1 MVDLFTGIPDELIE
15 STLQTIRENLDK
27 VGLFGGHTLRK
38 HTDIQLMV
46 LKNRLTKEDIRYATS
61 YWDVNVAAA
70 VASGLMRKFYDSDIV
85 FWLKNSSNDY
95 EKVAD
100 ELQMTAP
107 EGYGFDCRKISIS
120 NKIQEQWIQQFE
132 EKLGKEHLPELFR
145 MLLLAGPKV
154 EHQLKANEIATE
166 ENWICKMN

>member
-95 EKVAD
+95 
-100 ELQMTAP
+100 
-107 EGYGFDCRKISIS
+107 IS
-120 NKIQEQWIQQFE
+120 WV
-132 EKLGKEHLPELFR
+132 LPHIYSGTV
-145 MLLLAGPKV
+145 MA
-154 EHQLKANEIATE
+154 
-166 ENWICKMN
+166 

>member
-38 HTDIQLMV
+38 PTDIQLMV

-95 EKVAD
+95 IS
-100 ELQMTAP
+100 LIGRFPQTI
-107 EGYGFDCRKISIS
+107 GYGFRKGEDRLNENLRTAFLVLVKDPQADWGFRILTSYPM
-120 NKIQEQWIQQFE
+120 FE
-132 EKLGKEHLPELFR
+132 R
-145 MLLLAGPKV
+145 
-154 EHQLKANEIATE
+154 
-166 ENWICKMN
+166 

>member
-70 VASGLMRKFYDSDIV
+70 VASGLMRRFYDSDIV

-95 EKVAD
+95 IS
-100 ELQMTAP
+100 LIGRFPQTI
-107 EGYGFDCRKISIS
+107 GYGLSLIHI
-120 NKIQEQWIQQFE
+120 
-132 EKLGKEHLPELFR
+132 
-145 MLLLAGPKV
+145 
-154 EHQLKANEIATE
+154 
-166 ENWICKMN
+166 